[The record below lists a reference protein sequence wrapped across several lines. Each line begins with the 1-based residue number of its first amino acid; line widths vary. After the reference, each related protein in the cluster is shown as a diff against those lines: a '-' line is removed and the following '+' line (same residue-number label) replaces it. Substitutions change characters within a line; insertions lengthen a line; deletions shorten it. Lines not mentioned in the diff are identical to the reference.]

1 VGWRDEDDE
10 RREFAGVGLTVI
22 GSIFNETVRPVVLLR
37 FADPDVARRA
47 AEALGDA
54 GWDVDRESMFIRIGT
69 PRNAR

>member
-1 VGWRDEDDE
+1 
-10 RREFAGVGLTVI
+10 
-22 GSIFNETVRPVVLLR
+22 VVLLR